1 MHLLL
6 AESGYG
12 KMPGF
17 KLALSIASN
26 KYLIDSVSLS
36 DTLCARAAQSEL
48 VILGSK
54 LDDVSGIQALAQ
66 LRHVGITTPVI
77 FLCDS
82 NSPQERARAL
92 RDGADDALT
101 PPMHPHEFE
110 ARIFAVV
117 HRPREEFLPKTL
129 QAGPVVLDL
138 KLKNAFLVRGSRKIK
153 LHVTGQEFKVLQLL
167 VQRQDTVVTREMLL
181 DELYGGG
188 DKEPQM
194 KIIDVFICTLRA
206 KLAGALNWDPIDTSW
221 GRGYRLLKEPMPGEV
236 VDKVA

>member
-12 KMPGF
+12 KTPGF
-17 KLALSIASN
+17 RLALSIASN
-26 KYLIDSVSLS
+26 KYLIDSVSLG

-82 NSPQERARAL
+82 DSPQERARAL
-92 RDGADDALT
+92 RAGADDALT
-101 PPMHPHEFE
+101 PPIHPDEFE

-129 QAGPVVLDL
+129 EAGPVVLDL
-138 KLKNAFLVRGSRKIK
+138 KLKNAFLVRGGRKIK
-153 LHVTGQEFKVLQLL
+153 LHVTGYEFKVLRLL
-167 VQRQDTVVTREMLL
+167 AQQDTVVTREMLL

-194 KIIDVFICTLRA
+194 KIIDVFICKLRA

-221 GRGYRLLKEPMPGEV
+221 GRGYRLLKEPMPGEF